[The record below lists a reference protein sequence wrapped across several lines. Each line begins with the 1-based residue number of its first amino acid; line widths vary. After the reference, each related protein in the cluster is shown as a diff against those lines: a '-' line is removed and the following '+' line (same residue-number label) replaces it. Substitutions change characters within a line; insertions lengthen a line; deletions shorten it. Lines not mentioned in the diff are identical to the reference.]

1 MAYKE
6 LIGHFSRVRA
16 FMQHFYIYGFYTR
29 EEFAC
34 GSARSYDD
42 ERRRVEGWLGEHMG
56 FRTTPAGK
64 SVFISFD
71 SRSVRRNP
79 LYRALK
85 SKSFTDRD
93 ITLHFLLLDVL
104 SDGEYHSVT
113 DLIEGCEA
121 RLNLTPGGM
130 PYDQKTL
137 RGKVGEFEELGLIV
151 SKMEGKRKLYTIAE
165 DADIAHL
172 APVLAYF
179 TEVAPCG
186 VIGSYLE
193 DRLEETCEHFRMKHH
208 HIAQTLDSA
217 LLCQLLDAIGR
228 RCDVV
233 IQHMGKDGKPA
244 SQQTILPLYILQSTQ
259 DGRSYLLGWGRR
271 QRSFQCCRLDRI
283 STAKLGKPAEDFRER
298 REQYDEVRAHHWGVS
313 HIGKELQHIE
323 FSIRVQPYEE
333 HVRRRL
339 YRECR
344 CGQVEELDGGRTL
357 RFSADLYDVAEM
369 LPWIRTFIGRITSFR
384 CDNELVSGR
393 FRNDLEAMLRMY
405 QEEEEVQG

>member
-16 FMQHFYIYGFYTR
+16 YMQHFYIYGFYTR

-56 FRTTPAGK
+56 FRTKPAGK

-71 SRSVRRNP
+71 SRNVRRNP

-93 ITLHFLLLDVL
+93 ITLHFLLLDIL

-113 DLIEGCEA
+113 DLIECCED

-137 RGKVGEFEELGLIV
+137 RGKVAEYEEMGLIATR
-151 SKMEGKRKLYTIAE
+151 MEGKRKLYTIAE
-165 DADIAHL
+165 DVQIAHL
-172 APVLAYF
+172 APLLAYF
-179 TEVAPCG
+179 SEVAPCG

-208 HIAQTLDSA
+208 YIAHTLDSA
-217 LLCQLLDAIGR
+217 LLCQLLDAIR
-228 RCDVV
+228 QRCDVV
-233 IQHMGKDGKPA
+233 IWHMGKDGKA
-244 SQQTILPLYILQSTQ
+244 ANQQTILPLYILQSVQ
-259 DGRSYLLGWGRR
+259 DGRSYLVGWGRK

-283 STAKLGKPAEDFRER
+283 STVKLGKPAVDFQER
-298 REQYDEVRAHHWGVS
+298 REQYDAVREHHWGVS
-313 HIGKELQHIE
+313 HIGKELQHIA
-323 FSIRVQPYEE
+323 FTIRVMPYEE

-344 CGQVEELDGGRTL
+344 CGRVEELDGGRTL
-357 RFSADLYDVAEM
+357 RFSAEVYDTAEM
-369 LPWIRTFIGRITSFR
+369 LPWLRTFMGRITSFE
-384 CDNELVSGR
+384 CDNEFVSRR
-393 FRNDLEAMLRMY
+393 FHDDLAQMTMMY
-405 QEEEEVQG
+405 QDDEEADG